1 MVDLPDGSL
10 AVTFW
15 DRLAGTDNPDGCW
28 YFTGWLDK
36 DSYGILMAGGYHQRA
51 HRVAWALANGPIP
64 EGLNVNH
71 GPCDAPPCCNPAH
84 LYVGTQLENMADA
97 MERGRHVAV
106 RQRSGEDGQL
116 TLWGRSD
123 GRSSLTPVSG
133 S

>member
-1 MVDLPDGSL
+1 MVDLPDGTL

-15 DRLAGTDNPDGCW
+15 DRLAGTDDPDACW

-36 DSYGILMAGGYHQRA
+36 DSYGILMAGGRHQRA
-51 HRVAWALANGPIP
+51 HRVAWALVNGPIP
-64 EGLNVNH
+64 EGLSVLH
-71 GPCDAPPCCNPAH
+71 HCDRPPCCNPSH
-84 LYVGTQLENMADA
+84 LYAGTQLENMADA

-106 RQRSGEDGQL
+106 RQRAGEDDQL

-123 GRSSLTPVSG
+123 GRSSLAPVSG